1 MADFNKEYTL
11 DELSAVAG
19 ELLSFA
25 GDITIWKFLG
35 NLGAGKTTLI
45 KEVCRQF
52 GVNDVVQSPTFAI
65 VNVYQTDAGEELYHF
80 DCYRLKKAE
89 EALDFGIEEYL
100 YSDQLCLIEWPQ
112 VIEELLPVPQL
123 EINISAL
130 EQNKRKLTA
139 KIVE

>member
-1 MADFNKEYTL
+1 MADFKKEYTL
-11 DELSAVAG
+11 DELPEVAQ

-25 GDITIWKFLG
+25 QNITIWKFLG

-45 KEVCRQF
+45 KEICRQL
-52 GVNDVVQSPTFAI
+52 GVIDTVQSPTFAI
-65 VNVYQTDAGEELYHF
+65 VNVYQTIEADELFHF

-123 EINISAL
+123 EIEILADGR
-130 EQNKRKLTA
+130 NKRKLTA
-139 KIVE
+139 KIIK

>member
-1 MADFNKEYTL
+1 MADFIIEYTL
-11 DELSAVAG
+11 DDLSVVAG

-25 GDITIWKFLG
+25 GDVTIWKFLG

-45 KEVCRQF
+45 KEVCRKF

-65 VNVYQTDAGEELYHF
+65 VNVYQTDAGDELYHF

-130 EQNKRKLTA
+130 GQNKRKLIA
-139 KIVE
+139 KIVK